1 MSNAALLDS
10 ADPDVTSCFHQT
22 VLVWV
27 PCVLLWTAAPL
38 YLRRLRTHNKVRSE
52 MSRIHLAK
60 ITLTALMLLLTLVDL
75 LTAVSELAAHG
86 DIPAVRIVRPL
97 HLALTMALA
106 GILLQY
112 EAERG
117 VPSSGLLFTF
127 WLLTS
132 LCGTVT
138 ARSQIRQAVMQETVE
153 DRFRSTMFWLYF
165 IMTVMQLILSTVSD
179 VTGCTRDQ
187 TRSPEESSSF
197 LSRITFW
204 WFTPLLMLGYKRPLK
219 STDLYPLKEEDTSQQ
234 LLPKFYHLWR
244 KDLSSSQDGPSKE
257 GFKVPPKDEG
267 DPSKG
272 KAGTVSLFTALFR
285 CFWPLVTVT
294 ALFQTVTIILGL
306 AAPQILKLLMGFT
319 KDKEEHQWK
328 GHLYTA
334 LLAALSV
341 VYCLADT
348 QFHQR
353 CKTLNLRL
361 KTVLTSAVYKKSL
374 TVTSEARKTFTV
386 GSITNLMSVDVQRV
400 ADTCYDLQFAWS
412 VPFRMAGSLY
422 CLWNVLGMTAAL
434 SGATACVLL
443 FPFYSWMVSKMKELE
458 RTLMEHK
465 DSRIK
470 LMNEVLNGIKV
481 LKLYAWELS
490 FKAKIDAIRAK
501 ELKAI
506 QRLGYTHAGLA
517 FTWNVTTPLVSF
529 AIFAAYVL
537 SDEKNV
543 LDAEI
548 AFVVHSL
555 MEGLQFAFAVLPHL
569 YNNILQAKVSL
580 GRIEDFLG
588 QDELSPDN
596 VQRAVPGPPISVQDG
611 TFSWGSKE
619 EPILKDI
626 NLSIPEGALVA
637 VIGQIGSGKSS
648 LLSALLGEMEK
659 TNGSVSV
666 KGSTAYVSQ
675 QPWIQ
680 NATLR
685 DNILFDSPMNRCR
698 YDEVLDSCALGPD
711 LEMLSGGDLTEIG
724 EKGINLSG
732 GQKQRVSLARA
743 VYSGADVYYLDDPLS
758 AVDPHVGRHIF
769 DHVVGPN
776 GLLKNKTRLLVTHG
790 TSFLPQCDRVIVLQD
805 GRIWL
810 MGDFKTLVDQ
820 NREFAEYIRTYT
832 NMAGGESY
840 TNMSEGESYTNM
852 AEGES
857 YTNMAEGE
865 SQSNERNKRKVE
877 EGPVIPVNKKWCDS
891 NGNVKDLTSTN
902 GLRRRLQGDR
912 LTESKDPG
920 QEQNGGQDQSQQTSV
935 EEQRKESKLM
945 QEEEDDDIGG
955 LGGIKLSVL
964 RDYIKSFG
972 VGLFTCLCLLNFGH
986 LIANKYSVIWLS
998 DWTNDSANN
1007 DTLSINRNYLLLGGY
1022 AALGMMQGACALL
1035 KHVCVSEGAVLAAK
1049 RVHDKALRHLLR
1061 GPLQFFDV
1069 TPLGRIINRF
1079 SQEVERVDRGIG
1091 GMIMHGIF
1099 CVLLS
1104 FSTLFIVSFSTP
1116 LFVVMLLPIAHLY
1129 FYMQRYFNAT
1139 IQQLRKFQS
1148 KSSTLIHTH
1157 FSETLQGVSTIRA
1170 FNRCT
1175 KFVQQNQARVD
1186 EHQTAF
1192 HSSGNAELWLK
1203 VGLDMAG
1210 SAATLFAALFVVL
1223 GRESLSPGTVGL
1235 SISSVLH
1242 IDGILTGMIHIIGR
1256 VERNM
1261 VAFMRIQ
1268 EYAETPAELFLGLP
1282 LLLLP
1287 CGFQAD
1293 WIVEDHRPPDH
1304 WPTEGKISLS
1314 SYQTRYRD
1322 GLDLVIKDITVN
1334 INSGEKIGIVGRTGA
1349 GKSSLVLALFR
1360 IIEAAGGEIVID
1372 GVKISDIGLHD
1383 LRSRITVIPQDP
1395 VVFSGTLRV
1404 NLDPFEKHTDAEI
1417 WRALDLSHLKDF
1429 VTGLDKQLD
1438 HQVSEG
1444 GTNLSV
1450 GQRQLVCLARALLRK
1465 SKLLVLDEATASVD
1479 PETDALIQTTI
1490 RAQFADCTVLT
1501 IAHRLNTIMDST
1513 RILVLDGG
1521 KVAEF
1526 DTPENLIS
1534 SKGIFS
1540 SMVQDAGL
1548 TTAEC

>member
-1 MSNAALLDS
+1 MNRSWEGGSSLDQFCGSQFWNAALLDS

-27 PCVLLWTAAPL
+27 PCVLLWTGAPL
-38 YLRRLRTHNKVRSE
+38 YLRRLRTHSKVVRSD

-75 LTAVSELAAHG
+75 LTAVSELTSHG

-106 GILLQY
+106 GTLLQY

-138 ARSQIRQAVMQETVE
+138 ARSQIRQAVMQESVE
-153 DRFRSTMFWLYF
+153 DQFRSMMFWLYF

-179 VTGCTRDQ
+179 VTGFTRDQ

-234 LLPKFYHLWR
+234 LVPKFYHLWR
-244 KDLSSSQDGPSKE
+244 KDLSSSQDVPSKE

-328 GHLYTA
+328 GYLYTA

-348 QFHQR
+348 QFHKR

-490 FKAKIDAIRAK
+490 FKAKIDDIRAK

-580 GRIEDFLG
+580 SRIEDFLG
-588 QDELSPDN
+588 QDELNPDN
-596 VQRAVPGPPISVQDG
+596 VQRAEPGPPISVQDG

-659 TNGSVSV
+659 TNGRVSV

-832 NMAGGESY
+832 NMA
-840 TNMSEGESYTNM
+840 EGESYTNM

-857 YTNMAEGE
+857 YTN
-865 SQSNERNKRKVE
+865 
-877 EGPVIPVNKKWCDS
+877 
-891 NGNVKDLTSTN
+891 
-902 GLRRRLQGDR
+902 GLRRRLQG
-912 LTESKDPG
+912 ESKDLG
-920 QEQNGGQDQSQQTSV
+920 QDQNGGQDQSQQTPV

-972 VGLFTCLCLLNFGH
+972 VGLFTCLCLLNCGH

-998 DWTNDSANN
+998 DWTNDSATN

-1022 AALGMMQGACALL
+1022 AALGLMQGRACALL

-1049 RVHDKALRHLLR
+1049 RVHDKALHHLLR

-1139 IQQLRKFQS
+1139 IQQLRRFQS

-1175 KFVQQNQARVD
+1175 QFVQQNRARVD

-1242 IDGILTGMIHIIGR
+1242 IDGILTAIIHIIGR
-1256 VERNM
+1256 MERNM
-1261 VAFMRIQ
+1261 VAFMRME
-1268 EYAETPAELFLGLP
+1268 EYAETPAE
-1282 LLLLP
+1282 
-1287 CGFQAD
+1287 AD

-1314 SYQTRYRD
+1314 SYQTRYRE

-1372 GVKISDIGLHD
+1372 GVNISDIGLHD

-1479 PETDALIQTTI
+1479 PETDALIQATI

-1548 TTAEC
+1548 AKAEC